1 MLSKSSYL
9 GKKKQKV
16 LISKQCYLERV
27 SQKKLFQNQ
36 SSYLKKK
43 KAQKFLFL
51 GSLVHAAVKQGPSP
65 RPHRVMERIKCHH
78 VDQN

>member
-9 GKKKQKV
+9 GKKKTKKFLSQNNVISSYFKTKV
-16 LISKQCYLERV
+16 LIL
-27 SQKKLFQNQ
+27 
-36 SSYLKKK
+36 KK

-51 GSLVHAAVKQGPSP
+51 ESLVHAAVKRGPSP
-65 RPHRVMERIKCHH
+65 QPHRVMERIKCHH

>member
-9 GKKKQKV
+9 GKKKTKKFLSQNNVISSYFKTKV
-16 LISKQCYLERV
+16 LI
-27 SQKKLFQNQ
+27 
-36 SSYLKKK
+36 LKKK